1 MSRGNM
7 AVQQWVQV
15 VRIICD
21 MDEEGVGV
29 VMSFSGLVVQ
39 GVEVTEFSSIYYLV
53 ELEVVRYH
61 HIILD

>member
-1 MSRGNM
+1 M
-7 AVQQWVQV
+7 
-15 VRIICD
+15 
-21 MDEEGVGV
+21 GV